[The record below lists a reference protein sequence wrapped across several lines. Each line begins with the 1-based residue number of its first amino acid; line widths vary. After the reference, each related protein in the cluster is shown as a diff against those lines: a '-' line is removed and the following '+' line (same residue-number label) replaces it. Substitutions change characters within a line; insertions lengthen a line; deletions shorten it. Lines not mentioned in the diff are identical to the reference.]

1 MQLYPKL
8 ILDALA
14 KVRYPGNG
22 KNLVANGMIEDDIR
36 IDGNKVS
43 FSIIFEKPNDP
54 FIRSVVKA
62 AETAILTFVSPDVEI
77 KGNIAVKAKQI
88 ARPNPENPL
97 PGVKN
102 IIAVSSGKGGVGKST
117 IASNLAVA
125 LARLGYKVGLLDA
138 DIFGPSAPTMFDIED
153 TDVYTEN
160 IGGRDLILPVERYG
174 VKILSIGFFVRK
186 NDAVLWRGGMASN
199 ALKQLITDAAWGDL
213 DYFVLDL
220 PPGTSDIHLT
230 LVQTLAI
237 TGAIVVTTPQ
247 EVALA
252 DARKGISMFTGDK
265 VNVPMLVHP
274 GRTAREQILPLRQR
288 RRQTA
293 GRGGRSTS
301 AGTDSHRAEHL
312 RERRLGSPR
321 SPRRLGHRTGF
332 QTAGRGCGQS
342 YRRAQRHP
350 PLDPTGRGP
359 QVTTIRHRIPPI
371 RREPRQTNFAAAL
384 ALFLRSCLTIP
395 HQPANGQWWRDRAHA
410 RRHAPG

>member
-14 KVRYPGNG
+14 TVRYPGNG
-22 KNLVANGMIEDDIR
+22 KDLVANGMIEDDIR

-43 FSIIFEKPNDP
+43 FSIIFDKPNDP

-62 AETAILTFVSPDVEI
+62 AETAILTFVSPEVEI

-153 TDVYTEN
+153 TDVYSER
-160 IGGRDLILPVERYG
+160 IDGRDLIIPVERYG

-199 ALKQLITDAAWGDL
+199 ALKQLITDAAWGEL

-247 EVALA
+247 KVALA

-265 VNVPMLVHP
+265 VNVPILGLVENMSWFTP
-274 GRTAREQILPLRQR
+274 AELPENKYYLFGKDGGKRLAEEAGVALLGQIPIVQSICESGDSGLPVALDDSITGLAFKRLAEVVVEATDERNATKPSTQR
-288 RRQTA
+288 VEVHK
-293 GRGGRSTS
+293 G
-301 AGTDSHRAEHL
+301 
-312 RERRLGSPR
+312 
-321 SPRRLGHRTGF
+321 
-332 QTAGRGCGQS
+332 
-342 YRRAQRHP
+342 
-350 PLDPTGRGP
+350 
-359 QVTTIRHRIPPI
+359 
-371 RREPRQTNFAAAL
+371 
-384 ALFLRSCLTIP
+384 
-395 HQPANGQWWRDRAHA
+395 
-410 RRHAPG
+410 